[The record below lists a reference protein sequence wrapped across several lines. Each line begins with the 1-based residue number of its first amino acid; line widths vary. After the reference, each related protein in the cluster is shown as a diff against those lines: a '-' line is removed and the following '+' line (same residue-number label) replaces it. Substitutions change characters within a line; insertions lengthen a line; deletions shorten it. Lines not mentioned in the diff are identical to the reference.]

1 MNSVGVK
8 SRRYINFG
16 VENDDKDPKTKT
28 GDHLRISK
36 FKNIFAKGYTPNWS
50 EEVFVSKQLKN
61 CPEFILVVLNDE
73 EIFETFYKKELQK
86 INEKEFRVEKVN
98 KKIE

>member
-8 SRRYINFG
+8 SRRYINFV
-16 VENDDKDPKTKT
+16 VENDDKDPKSKA
-28 GDHLRISK
+28 GDHVRISK
-36 FKNIFAKGYTPNWS
+36 FKTFFAKGYTPNWS
-50 EEVFVSKQLKN
+50 EEVFVSKKLKN
-61 CPEFILVVLNDE
+61 CPEAILVILNDE
-73 EIFETFYKKELQK
+73 EIFVTFYKKELQK